1 MIKVGDTTINKVQ
14 KIDGESSIE
23 IPIIQQSDNSL
34 IHLGYNT
41 YATVFENAEIQ
52 KIIDDGYYS
61 FVKYDKNTNY
71 TLNASSIIKIWNYCD
86 SFDATSG
93 AAEKIVKLRMIPS
106 APYEYAAGSYTS
118 ELISE
123 LKYSVSISGSQPV
136 VTREWSI
143 YRGSTKVVTYK
154 DKEIAPLAS
163 RWGCMTS
170 IYINDNMIPASY
182 TAFLTDNSTVSYGT
196 TEQFGT
202 LPINSTNAP
211 LTVSVS
217 ASGANSSQIYSRV
230 EVASYKPA
238 DFSSSYPNYFLR
250 SPNAAATLPIF
261 GSSKEGQITLTPFFS
276 TTSPT
281 DISSGGAVIP
291 QKPGGDPSI
300 EIN

>member
-1 MIKVGDTTINKVQ
+1 MIKVGDTIINKVQ
-14 KIDGESSIE
+14 KIDGDSSME
-23 IPIIQQSDNSL
+23 IPIIQKSDSSL
-34 IHLGYNT
+34 LHLGYNT
-41 YATVFENAEIQ
+41 YATVFEDSKIQ
-52 KIIDDGYYS
+52 RIIDDGYYS

-71 TLNASSIIKIWNYCD
+71 TLNASSIIKMWNYCD
-86 SFDATSG
+86 SFDVTSG
-93 AAEKIVKLRMIPS
+93 GAEKIVKLRMAPS
-106 APYEYAAGSYTS
+106 SAYQYATGAYTS

-123 LKYSVSISGSQPV
+123 LKYSVSISGGNPV
-136 VTREWSI
+136 VVREWSI
-143 YRGSTKVVTYK
+143 YRGSTKVLTYK
-154 DKEIAPLAS
+154 DKELAPLTN

-170 IYINDNMIPASY
+170 IYINDNMIPTSY
-182 TAFLTDNSTVSYGT
+182 TAFLTNSSSVSYGT

-202 LPINSTNAP
+202 LPINSTNTP

-217 ASGANSSQIYSRV
+217 ASGTNSSQIYSRV

-250 SPNAAATLPIF
+250 SPNAAGTLPIF

>member
-14 KIDGESSIE
+14 KIDGDSSME
-23 IPIIQQSDNSL
+23 IPIIQQGDGSL
-34 IHLGYNT
+34 LHLGYNT
-41 YATVFENAEIQ
+41 YATVFENSGIQ
-52 KIIDDGYYS
+52 HTIDDGYYS
-61 FVKYDKNTNY
+61 FVKYDENLNY
-71 TLNASSIIKIWNYCD
+71 TTNASSIIKIWNYCD
-86 SFDATSG
+86 SFDVTNG
-93 AAEKIVKLRMIPS
+93 DAEKIVKLRMIPS
-106 APYEYAAGSYTS
+106 SAYQYVTGAYTS

-123 LKYSVSISGSQPV
+123 LKYSVSISGGNPV
-136 VTREWSI
+136 VVREWSI
-143 YRGSTKVVTYK
+143 YRGNTKVVTYK
-154 DKEIAPLAS
+154 DKELAPLAN

-170 IYINDNMIPASY
+170 IYINDNMVPTSY
-182 TAFLTDNSTVSYGT
+182 AAFLTNSSSVSYGT

-202 LPINSTNAP
+202 LPINSTNTP
-211 LTVSVS
+211 LTVSIS
-217 ASGANSSQIYSRV
+217 ASGTNSSQIYSRV

-238 DFSSSYPNYFLR
+238 DFSSSHPNYFLR
-250 SPNAAATLPIF
+250 SPNAGAQSIF